1 MTKLTI
7 HSIFSCPNLLFQEK
21 VLVMGIISQVV
32 NTFQVKE
39 LNILERLNTAEASF
53 SVTLSMLPSSET
65 IQDLCASFPKR
76 DAVTFILK
84 SESEDL
90 FCFTNR
96 SDRKGNFDEF
106 ISDLEPEDNIDVK
119 LQIDKSEEED
129 KFSVYNFD
137 MFANDL
143 MIRPVSEVLHWF
155 SEKLHNK
162 QKLHFQVFNTDV
174 SFSTRTIVF
183 ESYDK
188 VSYEPK
194 IDRIQRLE
202 LCRDIAN
209 FYNMASYE
217 VIPDDFIIEGII
229 RSGENLK
236 LLFNKLATILSLM
249 YIATNASLNYE
260 VINLQICGQRVVS
273 FEFPIN
279 DIQGD
284 ENGRTFTHGFSQM
297 GTLQIRH

>member
-202 LCRDIAN
+202 LWRDSAK
-209 FYNMASYE
+209 F
-217 VIPDDFIIEGII
+217 
-229 RSGENLK
+229 
-236 LLFNKLATILSLM
+236 
-249 YIATNASLNYE
+249 
-260 VINLQICGQRVVS
+260 
-273 FEFPIN
+273 
-279 DIQGD
+279 
-284 ENGRTFTHGFSQM
+284 
-297 GTLQIRH
+297 

>member
-174 SFSTRTIVF
+174 SFSTRTIVLNHTI
-183 ESYDK
+183 K
-188 VSYEPK
+188 LVMNL
-194 IDRIQRLE
+194 RLTE
-202 LCRDIAN
+202 
-209 FYNMASYE
+209 YN
-217 VIPDDFIIEGII
+217 V
-229 RSGENLK
+229 
-236 LLFNKLATILSLM
+236 
-249 YIATNASLNYE
+249 
-260 VINLQICGQRVVS
+260 
-273 FEFPIN
+273 
-279 DIQGD
+279 
-284 ENGRTFTHGFSQM
+284 
-297 GTLQIRH
+297 